1 MTHTILMTVHIA
13 AGAAGLLL
21 GPLAIAATLGGG
33 RRSPAALAYQAAVAV
48 ITTTAV
54 GFAVL
59 DWRSWWP
66 FVILAVGT
74 EAAAAAGW
82 WARSHRAP
90 GWLGRH
96 VRLLGG
102 SYISLVT
109 ALLVVSWG
117 SVLAWI
123 LPTVVGVLVV
133 ERAASRAVAR
143 EEHPGSPLPAPP
155 F

>member
-1 MTHTILMTVHIA
+1 MTVHIV
-13 AGAAGLLL
+13 AGAAGLIL
-21 GPLAIAATLGGG
+21 GPFAIAAALHAG
-33 RRSPAALAYQAAVAV
+33 RRTVAALAYQGAVAV

-74 EAAAAAGW
+74 EAAVVGGW
-82 WARSHRAP
+82 WSRRQRSP
-90 GWLGRH
+90 GWHARH
-96 VRLLGG
+96 VRLICG

-117 SVLAWI
+117 SLLAWV
-123 LPTVVGVLVV
+123 LPTLVGIVLV
-133 ERAASRAVAR
+133 ERAAKRSTSLV
-143 EEHPGSPLPAPP
+143 PAA
-155 F
+155 

>member
-1 MTHTILMTVHIA
+1 MTHTVLMTVHIV
-13 AGAAGLLL
+13 AGVAGLLL
-21 GPLAIAATLGGG
+21 GPFAIVAALQAG
-33 RRSPAALAYQAAVAV
+33 RRTVPALAYQAAVAV

-74 EAAAAAGW
+74 EAAVAAGW
-82 WARSHRAP
+82 WARSHRSP
-90 GWLGRH
+90 GWHARH
-96 VRLLGG
+96 IRLICG

-117 SVLAWI
+117 SLLAWV
-123 LPTVVGVLVV
+123 LPTLVGTVLV
-133 ERAASRAVAR
+133 ERAANRATAR
-143 EEHPGSPLPAPP
+143 PSPAIATNSGVS
-155 F
+155 